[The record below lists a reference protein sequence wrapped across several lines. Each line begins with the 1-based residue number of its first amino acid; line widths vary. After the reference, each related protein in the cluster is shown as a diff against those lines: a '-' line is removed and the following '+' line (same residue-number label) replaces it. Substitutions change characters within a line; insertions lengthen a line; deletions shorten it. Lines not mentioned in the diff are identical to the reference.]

1 MRIAVYSS
9 SFPVLS
15 ETFIINQIVGLI
27 KLGVEVDIISDKL
40 VSSDVMH
47 SSVKKYNLLE
57 RVKCSGTPPK
67 KSKIAQIYLC
77 VINSLFLILKGKY
90 TQLFNIL
97 FDHCLSNMQKINLIY
112 LLNHHD
118 AKTLNYTNIICHF
131 GNNGYYVCKLREL
144 GLLSGPISTVFHG
157 QEMSSYN
164 MVEQNIVAY
173 KRLFI
178 SGDLMLPISNLWRS
192 KLIEWGCE
200 PSKIKVHRMGIDL
213 NDFKIQ
219 NLKSELSRPL
229 RVIQVG
235 RLTEKKAILD
245 SINAIL
251 LASKKIPI
259 DFTIIGDGELFQEVK
274 QFIAL
279 SGAKAFIHLLGKQ
292 PQEVVKKNL
301 NTSDV
306 FLLPSVRAKNGDM
319 EGVPVALMEAMAN
332 GLIALSTYH
341 SGIPELIED
350 GVSGFLVEESQIE
363 QISNK
368 LIKISEMS
376 AKQVE
381 RIRINARSKCAEKFD
396 NDILNRKLT
405 EYY

>member
-27 KLGVEVDIISDKL
+27 KLGVEVDIIADKL

-57 RVKCSGTPPK
+57 RVKCSGIPQK
-67 KSKIAQIYLC
+67 KSKFAQIYFTA
-77 VINSLFLILKGKY
+77 INSFFLIMKGRY
-90 TQLFNIL
+90 SQFFNIL
-97 FDHCLSNMQKINLIY
+97 FDHCLSNMQKMNLIY
-112 LLNHHD
+112 LLNRNH

-144 GLLSGPISTVFHG
+144 GLISGPVSTVFHG

-164 MVEQNIVAY
+164 MVEKNIVAY

-213 NDFKIQ
+213 NDFKMQ
-219 NLKSELSRPL
+219 NLKSALSSPL

-245 SINAIL
+245 SINAVL
-251 LASKKIPI
+251 LASKKMPI
-259 DFTIIGDGELFQEVK
+259 DFTIIGDGELLQEVK

-279 SGAKAFIHLLGKQ
+279 SDAKTFINLLGKQ
-292 PQEVVKKNL
+292 SQEVVKNNL
-301 NTSDV
+301 NASDV

-350 GVSGFLVEESQIE
+350 GVSGFLVEESQVE
-363 QISNK
+363 QIANK
-368 LIKISEMS
+368 LIKISELS
-376 AKQVE
+376 VEQVE
-381 RIRINARSKCAEKFD
+381 RIRINARSKCTEEFD
-396 NDILNRKLT
+396 NDVLNQKLT
-405 EYY
+405 KYY